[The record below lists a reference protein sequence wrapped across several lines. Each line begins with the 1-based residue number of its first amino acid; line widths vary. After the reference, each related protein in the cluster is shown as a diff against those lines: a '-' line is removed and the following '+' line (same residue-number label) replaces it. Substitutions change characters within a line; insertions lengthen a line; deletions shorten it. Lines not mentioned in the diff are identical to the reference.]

1 MPPLK
6 NMKKIL
12 KNIKKIFSLDS
23 WLVNILAAG
32 ALTFILVTF
41 VFVPVVVNGESMY
54 PTLNDHQIGLMA
66 KWYKEENIKRFDIVA
81 VKADGKNIIKR
92 VIGLPG
98 ETVEY
103 RENTLYIND
112 KKVEESFL
120 KEDEITGNFYMEA
133 QDGFV
138 LLGDNRQ
145 HSTDS
150 RYYGV
155 FDYSE
160 FMGAGFF
167 SLTYEFGIIN

>member
-1 MPPLK
+1 
-6 NMKKIL
+6 MKKLL

-23 WLVNILAAG
+23 WFMNIFVAVS
-32 ALTFILVTF
+32 LTYVIVTF
-41 VFVPVVVNGESMY
+41 VFVPVIVNGESMC
-54 PTLNDHQIGLMA
+54 PTLNDHQIGIMA

-103 RENTLYIND
+103 RENTLYIDD
-112 KKVEESFL
+112 KPVNEPFL
-120 KEDEITGNFYMEA
+120 KEGEITGNFYMEA
-133 QDGFV
+133 NDGFV

-145 HSTDS
+145 HSSDS

-160 FMGAGFF
+160 FMGTGFF
-167 SLTYEFGIIN
+167 SLTYTFGIIN